1 MTTSLSRGISRSMF
15 LRLWVRAPL
24 TIIVSINHLTAARV
38 KEETKHPII
47 RKSLAKSCQET
58 CFCRQDRETGNRLA
72 SHSPLLIESPL
83 FIRHHYPCKQTRFL
97 LSDESSFPW
106 QRCIHSVCSVCLCCC
121 RSWRCTALTTVAV
134 SRSFWGWRWEPL
146 ASVRSCCRFPEEFYL
161 IVSAVSR

>member
-83 FIRHHYPCKQTRFL
+83 FIRQDRKSTRL
-97 LSDESSFPW
+97 NSSHVKISYAVF
-106 QRCIHSVCSVCLCCC
+106 CLKKKKK
-121 RSWRCTALTTVAV
+121 
-134 SRSFWGWRWEPL
+134 
-146 ASVRSCCRFPEEFYL
+146 
-161 IVSAVSR
+161 I